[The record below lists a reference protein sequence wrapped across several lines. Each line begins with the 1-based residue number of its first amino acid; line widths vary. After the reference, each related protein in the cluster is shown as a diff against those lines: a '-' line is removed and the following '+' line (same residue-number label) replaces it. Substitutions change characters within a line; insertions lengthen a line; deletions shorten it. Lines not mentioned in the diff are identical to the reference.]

1 MANRSQY
8 TCTHIVNGEAIDTS
22 ETFFEHLNPNTA
34 TVLTRVPL
42 ASPELVNQAVQAAK
56 AAFAEWANTPIVKR
70 SQIFYRYKRLFE
82 DQFAALAQLLSTEH
96 GKNVN
101 EAKGSLRRGLEVIE
115 LACSLPAVYKGET
128 LRNVGGGVDY
138 ETHRF
143 PLGVCVGIT
152 PFNFPAMIPLWMFP
166 ISVMAGNTFILKPS
180 PQTPLTSTRLV
191 ELAGEAGL
199 PPGVLNIVHGGKEV
213 VDALLTHPDIQAI
226 SFVGSTPVARYIYQQ
241 GTNAGKRVQ
250 ASGGAK
256 NYALVMPDAPIDN
269 TVNALISSVF
279 GSIGERCMA
288 TSVVI
293 GTDAAID
300 RILPSLKNVAQQL
313 TLGRTDGQNIPDI
326 GPVVSKE
333 HQERIEGYIQKGV
346 DEGAE
351 LILDGRNPF
360 VADAPNGFFVGPT
373 IFDRVAPDMT
383 IAQEEI
389 FGPVLSI
396 IRVNSLQNAI
406 AQINKSPF
414 GNAVVVY
421 TNSGRSAREIQDKAE
436 CGMVGI
442 NVGVPAPMSLFPFS
456 GWKQSFF
463 GDLHVQSS
471 EGLDF
476 CTKKKVVMKRW
487 FDDDQLNDIVF

>member
-1 MANRSQY
+1 MAIPIQR
-8 TCTHIVNGEAIDTS
+8 TCTHIINGKAIETS
-22 ETFFEHLNPNTA
+22 ETYFDHLNPNTA
-34 TVLTRVPL
+34 TLLTRVPL
-42 ASPELVNQAVQAAK
+42 ASPELVNQAVHAAL
-56 AAFAEWANTPIVKR
+56 AAFDDWANTPIVKR
-70 SQIFYRYKRLFE
+70 SQIFYRYKTLFE
-82 DQFAALAQLLSTEH
+82 EHFEDLAKLLSIEH

-101 EAKGSLRRGLEVIE
+101 EAMGSLRRGLEVIE
-115 LACSLPAVYKGET
+115 LACSLPAIYKGET

-143 PLGVCVGIT
+143 PLGVCAGIT
-152 PFNFPAMIPLWMFP
+152 PFNFPAMIPLWMYP
-166 ISVMAGNTFILKPS
+166 VSIMAGNTFILKPS

-191 ELAGEAGL
+191 ELAAEAGL
-199 PPGVLNIVHGGKEV
+199 PSGVLNIVHGGKEV

-241 GTNAGKRVQ
+241 GTHAGKRVQ
-250 ASGGAK
+250 AAGGAK

-288 TSVVI
+288 TAVVI
-293 GTDAAID
+293 GTDEAID
-300 RILPSLKNVAQQL
+300 RILPALKSASQQL
-313 TLGRTDGQNIPDI
+313 VLGRTDGQNIPDI

-333 HQERIEGYIQKGV
+333 HQARIEGYIQKGV

-351 LILDGRNPF
+351 LILDGRNP
-360 VADAPNGFFVGPT
+360 VVENALDGFFVGPT
-373 IFDRVAPDMT
+373 IFDHVAPEMT
-383 IAQEEI
+383 IATHEI

-396 IRVNSLQNAI
+396 IRVHSLHEAI
-406 AQINKSPF
+406 AQINKSPY
-414 GNAVVVY
+414 GNAAVVY
-421 TNSGRSAREIQDKAE
+421 TNNGRVAREIQDKAE
-436 CGMVGI
+436 CGMIGI

-463 GDLHVQSS
+463 GDLHVQSH

-476 CTKKKVVMKRW
+476 YTKKKVVMKRW